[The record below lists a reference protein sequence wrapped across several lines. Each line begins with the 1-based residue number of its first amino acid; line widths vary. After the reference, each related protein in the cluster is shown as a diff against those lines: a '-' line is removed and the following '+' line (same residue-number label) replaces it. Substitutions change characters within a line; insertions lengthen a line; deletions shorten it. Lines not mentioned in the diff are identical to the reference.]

1 MKEILYHGIPIDGRM
16 PLFNAEM
23 RQAVRDDRKGQTRR
37 PIDPQLKKWSFQNG
51 SLFYSFEKAHKG
63 VKASS
68 VGPFGNEEQAWRYF
82 INKHCPWTVGDV
94 RCMREPLMRGATTGV
109 AYYLDDYRSH
119 RPATAVISLITGKP
133 IPWRWKRD
141 TLTSIH
147 MPTEAARTIHKV
159 TDIRVERVQEITPLD
174 AICEGYPF
182 GLPSAGNSDVYTDR
196 MVVAWFRN
204 LWDSIYAKPSPIL
217 QAKKIVAYKSYPWS
231 EETRDPRTTIN
242 GKPHHCHPNPHV
254 WVNVFER
261 VV

>member
-94 RCMREPLMRGATTGV
+94 RCMCEPLMRNAASGMAH
-109 AYYLDDYRSH
+109 YRDDWRLSYFAA
-119 RPATAVISLITGKP
+119 PAISLITGKP

-147 MPTEAARTIHKV
+147 MPTEAARTICRV
-159 TDIRVERVQEITPLD
+159 TDIRVERVQDID
-174 AICEGYPF
+174 YDDVIAEGVKQKWTCISP
-182 GLPSAGNSDVYTDR
+182 GLGSYAHDNDVFDDFQ
-196 MVVAWFRN
+196 ALWN
-204 LWDSIYAKPSPIL
+204 LIYAKRGYSFD
-217 QAKKIVAYKSYPWS
+217 V
-231 EETRDPRTTIN
+231 
-242 GKPHHCHPNPHV
+242 NPHV
-254 WVNVFER
+254 WVNVFEQ
-261 VV
+261 VM